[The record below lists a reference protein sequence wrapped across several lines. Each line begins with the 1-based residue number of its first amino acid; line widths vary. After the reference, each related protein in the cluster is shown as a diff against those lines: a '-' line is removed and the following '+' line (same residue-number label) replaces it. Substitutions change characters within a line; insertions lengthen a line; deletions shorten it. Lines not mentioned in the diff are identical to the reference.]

1 MSYVIKVQNK
11 EGGEKLLQVDPTKV
25 KVMQVV
31 PGYKATSSPVNLER
45 SEKSLNNISILPSS
59 LPENVIR
66 TQPSTSP
73 MLVMSE
79 PTTSTIQGINNPQAF
94 NLIDL
99 NSITTSGLSLAT
111 VPSSLSNLN
120 SIDKKDA
127 TKESWTDAEI
137 QLLLKQRLS
146 MNDKFENPNS
156 RKTPYWNLIVQVFE
170 EKGYKVTKDDLVN
183 KWKNLQVT
191 YNRNVSK
198 LKRTGESAI
207 TWKYFHQMHEVFAE
221 KKSVNPPK
229 EYLGSTFKPET
240 LTLKDDSAGTY
251 QEETQVDIQDNILP
265 TKKRRTLKKEKIQF
279 QEEMLRLVEEKK
291 SQSLQLKKEIW
302 EDKKKLQQTKL
313 KR

>member
-191 YNRNVSK
+191 YNRN
-198 LKRTGESAI
+198 
-207 TWKYFHQMHEVFAE
+207 
-221 KKSVNPPK
+221 
-229 EYLGSTFKPET
+229 
-240 LTLKDDSAGTY
+240 DDSAGTY

>member
-79 PTTSTIQGINNPQAF
+79 PTTSTIQ
-94 NLIDL
+94 
-99 NSITTSGLSLAT
+99 
-111 VPSSLSNLN
+111 
-120 SIDKKDA
+120 DA

-137 QLLLKQRLS
+137 QLLLEQRLS

-229 EYLGSTFKPET
+229 ESLGSTFKPET

-251 QEETQVDIQDNILP
+251 QEETQVDIQENILP

-279 QEEMLRLVEEKK
+279 QEEILRLVEEKK

-302 EDKKKLQQTKL
+302 EDKKKIATDKIEAINNLVTVLKDLQQNRTT
-313 KR
+313 